1 MLFVY
6 LHFIFTVQCYLVYQA
21 WKMKQLGTLSDISN
35 RLYIVVFLSLLI
47 LDLKVKDVHMNT

>member
-1 MLFVY
+1 MLPCVPG
-6 LHFIFTVQCYLVYQA
+6 LENETV
-21 WKMKQLGTLSDISN
+21 LSDISN

>member
-1 MLFVY
+1 MLPCVPG
-6 LHFIFTVQCYLVYQA
+6 LEIETV
-21 WKMKQLGTLSDISN
+21 LGTLSNIRN